1 MDAREE
7 MRRWI
12 TTVTQQPSY
21 ENGQA
26 IKQDIDLLLSAA
38 SALSGQMVQGNTQSQ
53 QRSAKKLPQQKSKQA
68 ASRSAPGKAPQSPR
82 SQKRMTKTAKPKQ
95 ATQVR
100 PAGLQ
105 AKKNFVPRVVNPSLP
120 LPTQKRQALSY
131 VYGRD
136 TDERRFQQA
145 AKALVS

>member
-12 TTVTQQPSY
+12 TTVTQQPSH

-53 QRSAKKLPQQKSKQA
+53 QRSAKQLPQHKSKRA
-68 ASRSAPGKAPQSPR
+68 ASRSVPRKAPQSPR

-95 ATQVR
+95 ATQAR

-105 AKKNFVPRVVNPSLP
+105 TQKNFGIHPAGA
-120 LPTQKRQALSY
+120 ALS
-131 VYGRD
+131 G
-136 TDERRFQQA
+136 
-145 AKALVS
+145 

>member
-38 SALSGQMVQGNTQSQ
+38 SALSGQMVQGSTQSQ
-53 QRSAKKLPQQKSKQA
+53 ERGAKQMPQQKSKQA
-68 ASRSAPGKAPQSPR
+68 ALRSAPRKAPQSPR

-95 ATQVR
+95 ATQAR

-105 AKKNFVPRVVNPSLP
+105 TQKNFVPRVVNPSLP